1 MRKTEGFFLLA
12 GIIIGSIITWLVFRA
27 GNRNVY
33 EQAQAELAAQQSVL
47 LERIKERE
55 LQISQLKEEIEKHRA
70 EIKRQSDAYL
80 NETREVARLTTQL
93 VEERK
98 ASLEKLAILDDARQK
113 LADAF
118 KALSSDALREN
129 NQSFLELARS
139 TLEKFQDYAKSDL
152 SARQQ
157 AVDDLVKPLQDSL
170 VKVNS
175 HIQELEKTRIDAYAT
190 LLEQVRS
197 MSGTQVQL
205 QAETANLVKALR
217 TPQVRGRWGEIQLK
231 RVVELAGMLEY
242 CDFVQQQSSATESGR
257 LRPDMIIKLPN
268 GKNVVVDSKAPL
280 QAYLEA
286 IECQE
291 EAARAARLKEH
302 ARQIKVH
309 MSQLASKN
317 YWEQFSPSPE
327 FAVLFL
333 PGESFFSA
341 ALEQEPSLIEYGV
354 ERQVIL
360 ATPTTLIALLK
371 AVAYGW
377 RQELIAEN
385 AQIIS
390 SLGKELYDRV
400 RTLARHFVSLRKG
413 LDQAVDA
420 YNSAAGSLERRV
432 LVTARKFKEYGA
444 ANGSDI
450 EAPED
455 IDKKTRQLQAAEFQ
469 GLHQAP

>member
-1 MRKTEGFFLLA
+1 VRKTEAILLLA
-12 GIIIGSIITWLVFRA
+12 GIIIGCIISWLVFRVR
-27 GNRNVY
+27 NRNVY
-33 EQAQAELAAQQSVL
+33 EQAQAEFASQQSVL

-55 LQISQLKEEIEKHRA
+55 LQISQLKEEIENHKA
-70 EIKRQSDAYL
+70 EIKRQNDAYL

-93 VEERK
+93 NEERK
-98 ASLEKLAILDDARQK
+98 ASAEKLAILEEARQK

-129 NQSFLELARS
+129 NQSFLELAKS
-139 TLEKFQDYAKSDL
+139 TLEKFQDYAKNDL
-152 SARQQ
+152 AARQQ
-157 AVDDLVKPLQDSL
+157 AVDNLVKPLQDSL
-170 VKVNS
+170 VEVNS
-175 HIQELEKTRIDAYAT
+175 RIQELEKSRINAYAT

-197 MSGTQVQL
+197 MSETQVQL

-231 RVVELAGMLEY
+231 RVVELAGMMEY

-286 IECQE
+286 IESQE
-291 EAARAARLKEH
+291 EADKVAKLKEH
-302 ARQIKVH
+302 AKQIKAH
-309 MSQLASKN
+309 MSQLASKA

-390 SLGKELYDRV
+390 NLGKELYDRV
-400 RTLARHFVSLRKG
+400 RTLAKHFVSLRKG

-420 YNSAAGSLERRV
+420 YNNAAGSLERRV

-444 ANGSDI
+444 ANGADI
-450 EAPED
+450 ETPEE
-455 IDKKTRQLQAAEFQ
+455 IDKKARRLQAAEFQ
-469 GLHQAP
+469 DLHQVP